1 MLKVGP
7 IADESVKTHWTEI
20 YEAIKEAILQ
30 HNLVPGAKLPEDEL
44 CDIYSISR
52 TVVRSALQALAHDQ
66 LVELKRNRGAFV
78 AKPSK
83 REALEVF
90 DARAIIEPRVA
101 AMAAERARPADVKR
115 LRAHLQNETKAIEA
129 GHAGEAILLS
139 ARFHEAIADIAG
151 QSVLTEIIRRLCS
164 RSSLVILI
172 YARRSDACCETHA
185 HRALVDAIAGNKAG
199 EASDLMTSHLVDLLS
214 AIDPN
219 DRKPSQRKLAEILKP
234 AKAS

>member
-1 MLKVGP
+1 MLKVAP

-44 CDIYSISR
+44 CEIYSISR

-78 AKPSK
+78 AKPST

-101 AMAAERARPADVKR
+101 AMAAERARPSDAKR
-115 LRAHLQNETKAIEA
+115 LRAHLQNETKA
-129 GHAGEAILLS
+129 
-139 ARFHEAIADIAG
+139 
-151 QSVLTEIIRRLCS
+151 
-164 RSSLVILI
+164 
-172 YARRSDACCETHA
+172 
-185 HRALVDAIAGNKAG
+185 
-199 EASDLMTSHLVDLLS
+199 
-214 AIDPN
+214 
-219 DRKPSQRKLAEILKP
+219 
-234 AKAS
+234 

>member
-1 MLKVGP
+1 MLKVGSLS
-7 IADESVKTHWTEI
+7 DEAIKAHWTEI

-44 CDIYSISR
+44 CELYSISR

-78 AKPSK
+78 PKPST

-101 AMAAERARPADVKR
+101 AMAAERAGASDVKR
-115 LRAHLQNETKAIEA
+115 LRAHLQNERKAIEA
-129 GHAGEAILLS
+129 GQTGEAVLLS
-139 ARFHEAIADIAG
+139 ARFHEAIANISG

-185 HRALVDAIAGNKAG
+185 HKALVDAIASNYPG
-199 EASDLMTSHLVDLLS
+199 EAFDLMTSHMDASNYLARS
-214 AIDPN
+214 A
-219 DRKPSQRKLAEILKP
+219 L
-234 AKAS
+234 